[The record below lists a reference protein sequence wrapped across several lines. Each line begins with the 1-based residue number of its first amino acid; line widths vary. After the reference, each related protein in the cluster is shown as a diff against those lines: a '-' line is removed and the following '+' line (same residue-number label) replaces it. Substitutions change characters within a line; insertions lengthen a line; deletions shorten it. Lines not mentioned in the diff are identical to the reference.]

1 MQIVD
6 LFSGIGGFSLAGHW
20 LGWRTIQFCD
30 INQFGQKVVE
40 YHFPGVPFSTDI
52 KTLTGESIKN
62 NGLYDPNETSLMV
75 GGFPC
80 QPYSMAG
87 KREGTDDARH
97 LWPECIRLVRE
108 FRPDF
113 CVWEN
118 VPGLI
123 NWSGGLVFEQV
134 CADLEGEGYEVQPVV
149 LPASGVNAPHRRD
162 RVWFVASRYGWPINS
177 KSDSRGNSEII
188 GQNRQRQISGSI
200 DGIIY
205 FERPTQN
212 PNENGRGGD
221 ERKEESSIWRF
232 GDISSGDNERLRT
245 DHAEIGVDGNSES
258 KRLERRNGATKSKR
272 PEPGCEE
279 INADTGSARFKERN
293 TPDLAARSGYSAG
306 RNPTNWT
313 DWPTVAPLCT
323 GNDGLSSRLDGITF
337 PKWRNESIKAG
348 GNAIV
353 PQVALQIF
361 KVIEQMRHGQG

>member
-162 RVWFVASRYGWPINS
+162 RVWFVAYRNDTRSGDGSR
-177 KSDSRGNSEII
+177 
-188 GQNRQRQISGSI
+188 I
-200 DGIIY
+200 DGIGTKENEGRDGQPQPESGTDGNDGAVTDNRLQRQEIGQIDTVGIEQLCE
-205 FERPTQN
+205 ERPAQN

-221 ERKEESSIWRF
+221 ERKEESSIGRF
-232 GDISSGDNERLRT
+232 EDIGAGDNERLRT
-245 DHAEIGVDGNSES
+245 DHAEIGFDEYSNLQRC
-258 KRLERRNGATKSKR
+258 KQH
-272 PEPGCEE
+272 
-279 INADTGSARFKERN
+279 INATITNKKDISSRRH
-293 TPDLAARSGYSAG
+293 
-306 RNPTNWT
+306 PTNWT

-353 PQVALQIF
+353 PQVALMIF
-361 KVIEQMRHGQG
+361 KVIEQMQNA

>member
-1 MQIVD
+1 MKHGS
-6 LFSGIGGFSLAGHW
+6 LFSGVGGFDLAAEW
-20 LGWRTIQFCD
+20 MGWENMFHCEW
-30 INQFGQKVVE
+30 NQFGQKVLKYYWPNAVS
-40 YHFPGVPFSTDI
+40 YDDICKTDFTI
-52 KTLTGESIKN
+52 WNGRIDILT
-62 NGLYDPNETSLMV
+62 

-87 KREGTDDARH
+87 KRQGTEDARH
-97 LWPECIRLVRE
+97 LWPEMCRAIRE
-108 FRPDF
+108 CRPTWI
-113 CVWEN
+113 VGEN

-134 CADLEGEGYEVQPVV
+134 CADLESEGYEVQPVV

-162 RVWFVASRYGWPINS
+162 RVWFVGYRNGFN
-177 KSDSRGNSEII
+177 GNTTSNGEATIRKVFAK
-188 GQNRQRQISGSI
+188 GSGSKESANAI
-200 DGIIY
+200 GIY
-205 FERPTQN
+205 WPAQN
-212 PNENGRGGD
+212 HNENGRGGD
-221 ERKEESSIWRF
+221 ERKEESSIGRF
-232 GDISSGDNERLRT
+232 GDIGAGDNERIRT

-258 KRLERRNGATKSKR
+258 NRLERRNGATKSKR

-323 GNDGLSSRLDGITF
+323 GNDGVQSRLDGITF

-353 PQVALQIF
+353 PQVAFQIF
-361 KVIEQMRHGQG
+361 KVIEQMQHI